1 MKLKDKVSV
10 VTGAGSGL
18 GRAIAL
24 RFAQE
29 GSRVVIAE
37 INEATARETLKLVH
51 AQGVEAFTVCTD
63 VSDVGSVTNLF
74 KSIDDRGWP
83 VDILVNN
90 AGNADQ
96 LVPVHLMT
104 DEQWSNIVNVH
115 LNGTFYCTRE
125 AIRRMLPRGSG
136 AIVNIGSA
144 AGQRGL
150 QGASSYTAA
159 KGGILAFTRGVA
171 LEYATHGIRV
181 NCIAPGFVETPI
193 LDKLPDEVRAMAV
206 PMTPMGRIGRPEEI
220 AATALFL
227 ASDESSYFTGQTL
240 NPNGGLFML

>member
-63 VSDVGSVTNLF
+63 VSDV
-74 KSIDDRGWP
+74 
-83 VDILVNN
+83 
-90 AGNADQ
+90 
-96 LVPVHLMT
+96 
-104 DEQWSNIVNVH
+104 
-115 LNGTFYCTRE
+115 
-125 AIRRMLPRGSG
+125 
-136 AIVNIGSA
+136 
-144 AGQRGL
+144 
-150 QGASSYTAA
+150 
-159 KGGILAFTRGVA
+159 
-171 LEYATHGIRV
+171 
-181 NCIAPGFVETPI
+181 
-193 LDKLPDEVRAMAV
+193 
-206 PMTPMGRIGRPEEI
+206 
-220 AATALFL
+220 
-227 ASDESSYFTGQTL
+227 YFTGQTL